1 MTTVLL
7 LLLHVILYHMT
18 ADATYYCN
26 ESSEKIPNEFN
37 PNFLSGFRN
46 IIDSD
51 FILGGLFP
59 VCGCCAD
66 SGKGNLELLEAML
79 FAVDQINNDM
89 SLLPNLTIG
98 YDVRDTCNDGV
109 LGVYEAYSLAA
120 EYISL
125 FNASAQ
131 HDASLLGIVGPAHT
145 TVSHPIAA
153 VLETIKIPMISYGS
167 SNAFLSNQKLYEYF
181 LRIFPSDNLQTKAMV
196 DLISHF
202 NEWECVSLI
211 YNENKY
217 EESVFDAFINGNG
230 KHNVCINAKISIPSG
245 EGHYNKT
252 FVKAAARE
260 LMKSTAS
267 VVVAFTDEGTIA
279 AFFEELNKINKERKF
294 VWIAS
299 DGWAGSD
306 LADKFPNIT
315 RGMYGF
321 QLHIDHVKEFDN
333 YFSQLTL
340 RTNIRNPYFHDLSY
354 NHVYHKIFCIRS
366 RHVVEYDASGSEN
379 TVTFDK
385 YDCPNDLTAEPGYTQ
400 GKMVPFVID
409 AVYAYAHALQNFLD
423 DNCEQPLRWNR
434 VTRQCDGM
442 RNTFTGEN
450 FLGYLHNVNFNGIR
464 NHNVSF
470 DKNGDPP
477 GLYKISNLQGQ
488 SVGSWDSVIKDKPL
502 KLNSTNGTEK
512 VISRC
517 FEPNVIKPGLS
528 KTLSIVSMSIATI
541 ALIILA
547 IIVIIFAI
555 NWRTPVVKSS
565 DREQTVLMLVGCAM
579 CFSETYIV
587 LAPPSNTTCPIQRII
602 DNLYFSLAF
611 GALLVK
617 IIRITRIFYSIEYST
632 KKPSLSDAKYQV
644 MFTMAIVF
652 VNSILVLIGLI
663 LDPPIVERNP
673 IDHGSVEL
681 CNVPEVFEICQQPHT
696 AIETLIGVY
705 GFAILVCCV
714 ILSWLTRKFPENFNE
729 ASHVLFTSFTA
740 TVVWVLFVP
749 LSIFTDPEYHNT
761 ILALGNVLDAF
772 ALLIGIFFPRVYIIV
787 FQKHKNT
794 LEYVKRQNQLY
805 AVHSSSTV
813 RQSKTLT
820 IVIL

>member
-1 MTTVLL
+1 MNTGLL

-18 ADATYYCN
+18 ADAAYYNN
-26 ESSEKIPNEFN
+26 EASDKIPNEFN

-46 IIDSD
+46 INDSD

-59 VCGCCAD
+59 VCDCCAD
-66 SGKGNLELLEAML
+66 SGKGLELLEAML
-79 FAVDQINNDM
+79 FAVDQINDDM

-98 YDVRDTCNDGV
+98 YDVRDTCNDGE

-120 EYISL
+120 EYVSL
-125 FNASAQ
+125 FNASVK
-131 HDASLLGIVGPAHT
+131 HNASLLGIVGPAHT

-167 SNAFLSNQKLYEYF
+167 SNAFLSNQKLYKYF

-196 DLISHF
+196 DLLSHF
-202 NEWECVSLI
+202 DKWECVSLI

-217 EESVFDAFINGNG
+217 GESVFDAFINGDG
-230 KHNVCINAKISIPSG
+230 KHNVCLNAKIGIPSG
-245 EGHYNKT
+245 EGHFNKT

-260 LMKSTAS
+260 LMMNSRAS
-267 VVVAFTDEGTIA
+267 VVVAFTDKDTIVA
-279 AFFEELNKINKERKF
+279 LFEELNKMKKTRKF

-306 LADKFPNIT
+306 LVRDKFPNIT
-315 RGMYGF
+315 RGVYGF
-321 QLHIDHVKEFDN
+321 QLHIDHVKEFGD
-333 YFSQLTL
+333 YFSQLNQS
-340 RTNIRNPYFHDLSY
+340 TNIRNLYFKRDIYHNVYCRGHDEG
-354 NHVYHKIFCIRS
+354 HV
-366 RHVVEYDASGSEN
+366 SG
-379 TVTFDK
+379 
-385 YDCPNDLTAEPGYTQ
+385 YACPDDLTAEPGYTQ
-400 GKMVPFVID
+400 GPMVPFVID
-409 AVYAYAHALQNFLD
+409 AVYAYAHALQNFLN
-423 DNCEQPLRWNR
+423 DNCDQPLRWDR
-434 VTRQCDGM
+434 DTKQCDGM
-442 RNTFTGEN
+442 RNTLTGEN

-517 FEPNVIKPGLS
+517 FEPNVVKPDLS
-528 KTLSIVSMSIATI
+528 KTLSIFSMSIATI

-547 IIVIIFAI
+547 IIVIIFAA

-565 DREQTVLMLVGCAM
+565 DREQTVLMLVGCAI
-579 CFSETYIV
+579 CFSQTYIV
-587 LAPPSNTTCPIQRII
+587 VVPPTNITCPIQRITE
-602 DNLYFSLAF
+602 NFYFSLAF

-632 KKPSLSDAKYQV
+632 KKPSFSDAKYQV

-652 VNSILVLIGLI
+652 VNSILVSIGLI
-663 LDPPIVERNP
+663 IDPPTVERNP
-673 IDHGSVEL
+673 TDHGSVEL
-681 CNVPEVFEICQQPHT
+681 CNAPKVFEICRQTHL

-705 GFAILVCCV
+705 GLAILVCCV

-740 TVVWVLFVP
+740 TVVWVLFTP
-749 LSIFTDPEYHNT
+749 LSIFADPEYHNT

-794 LEYVKRQNQLY
+794 LEYVKRQNQQY
-805 AVHSSSTV
+805 AAHSSSTI

-820 IVIL
+820 VVIL